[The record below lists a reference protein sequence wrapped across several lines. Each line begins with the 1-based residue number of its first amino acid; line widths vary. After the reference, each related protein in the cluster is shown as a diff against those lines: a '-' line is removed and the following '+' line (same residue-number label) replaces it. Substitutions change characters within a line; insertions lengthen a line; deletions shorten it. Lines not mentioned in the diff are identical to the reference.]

1 MFCNEC
7 VKRQKCHLFWKNSD
21 VILECSD
28 FKKAITNADRIR
40 SMPDD
45 ELARLLTDVAKKAMC
60 EVSKRILKVDL
71 SNYDSYFRILDEAHL
86 EWLKQEDKDDERRR
100 D

>member
-28 FKKAITNADRIR
+28 FKKALTNADRIR
-40 SMPDD
+40 AMSDEALMTFLNFYVPCLFCPMTDDCRGRLHIGEEGCKKQWLSWLRQEVSD
-45 ELARLLTDVAKKAMC
+45 EL
-60 EVSKRILKVDL
+60 
-71 SNYDSYFRILDEAHL
+71 
-86 EWLKQEDKDDERRR
+86 
-100 D
+100 